1 MSKTSKMSE
10 FERNTLLIGSG
21 FFLAVSIV
29 FRLAKPYAC
38 EAFDYLIVPTHWS
51 DALGILLL
59 FLGAIYFAFERWLNT
74 PFFYG
79 KSQHGGSNANS
90 FYVLVL
96 GVFLINLTTVQF
108 VITLIAVLVYMAVV
122 GCLVSKLRRQKKGE

>member
-29 FRLAKPYAC
+29 FYLAKPYARKV
-38 EAFDYLIVPTHWS
+38 FHYLLVPIYWTNL
-51 DALGILLL
+51 LGVLLL
-59 FLGAIYFAFERWLNT
+59 SLGLIYFAIERWMNT

-79 KSQHGGSNANS
+79 KCQSGGSNANS
-90 FYVLVL
+90 FFVLVL
-96 GVFLINLTTVQF
+96 GVFTIDFTTVQF
-108 VITLIAVLVYMAVV
+108 VIALIAVLVYMAVV
-122 GCLVSKLRRQKKGE
+122 GCLVSKLRREKKGE

>member
-1 MSKTSKMSE
+1 MSKMSE
-10 FERNTLLIGSG
+10 FERNTILIGSG
-21 FFLAVSIV
+21 FFLVVSIV
-29 FRLAKPYAC
+29 FRLAKPYALK
-38 EAFDYLIVPTHWS
+38 FVNNSTVPISWIN
-51 DALGILLL
+51 ALGMLLL

-79 KSQHGGSNANS
+79 KCQSGGSNANS

-108 VITLIAVLVYMAVV
+108 VITLIATLVYMGVV
-122 GCLVSKLRRQKKGE
+122 GYLVSKLRRQKKGE

>member
-1 MSKTSKMSE
+1 MSKMSE

-79 KSQHGGSNANS
+79 KS
-90 FYVLVL
+90 
-96 GVFLINLTTVQF
+96 
-108 VITLIAVLVYMAVV
+108 
-122 GCLVSKLRRQKKGE
+122 